1 MGPGVTSLW
10 SGRFSGFRVRTW
22 IEPVVASTQV
32 AGSLYDAGLL
42 LVVKESFA
50 SEAGGTSNYSV
61 NQSLGGHQEDQ
72 QQKAISN
79 FYIIYNLVVGLT
91 PLLSAYGLGW
101 LSDRYHRKIS
111 ICTAMLGFLL
121 SRIGLLLKVMLDW
134 PVEVM
139 YGAVAL
145 NGLCG
150 GFSAYWSGVMAL
162 GSLGCSESRRSVRLI
177 LIDLVLGLAGFCG
190 SMASGHLF
198 KQIVGHSAQG
208 LLLTA
213 CSVGCAAFAL
223 FYSLFVLKVPESK
236 PNKVHPTVD
245 TVSGMMGTYRTL
257 DPDQQDNQNVP
268 GNPPTLGKGNPSK
281 AIVALLFVGAI
292 VYDLAVVGAVDVM
305 PLFVLKEPL
314 HWNQVQL
321 GYGMASGYIIFITS
335 FLGVLV
341 FSRYFRDTTMIIIG
355 MVSFGSG
362 ALLLAFVKETYI
374 FYIARAVMLFAL
386 IPITTIRSA
395 MSKLIKDSSYGK
407 IFVILQLCLA
417 LTGVVTSTIY
427 NKIYQLT
434 LDKFVGTCF
443 VLSAFLSFL
452 AIVPIGV
459 VAYKQVPRSQQGER
473 AEKQRS

>member
-1 MGPGVTSLW
+1 M
-10 SGRFSGFRVRTW
+10 
-22 IEPVVASTQV
+22 VASTQV

-42 LVVKESFA
+42 LVVKESFK
-50 SEAGGTSNYSV
+50 SEAGGSSNYSA
-61 NQSLGGHQEDQ
+61 NQSLVEYQEDQ

-79 FYIIYNLVVGLT
+79 FNIIYNLVLGLT

-139 YGAVAL
+139 YGAAAL

-150 GFSAYWSGVMAL
+150 SFSAYWSGVMAL
-162 GSLGCSESRRSVRLI
+162 GSLGCSEGRRSVRLI
-177 LIDLVLGLAGFCG
+177 LIDLVLGLAGFSG

-257 DPDQQDNQNVP
+257 DPDQQDKQNVP
-268 GNPPTLGKGNPSK
+268 RNPRTPRKGKSSQREV
-281 AIVALLFVGAI
+281 VALLFVGAI
-292 VYDLAVVGAVDVM
+292 IYDLAAVGTVDVM
-305 PLFVLKEPL
+305 ALFVLKEPL

-341 FSRYFRDTTMIIIG
+341 FSRCFRDTTMIIIG
-355 MVSFGSG
+355 MLSFGSG
-362 ALLLAFVKETYI
+362 ALLLAFVKETYM
-374 FYIARAVMLFAL
+374 FYIGKSGGLEKQGNGVPLCHGLMLRMHCGL
-386 IPITTIRSA
+386 GVPVQYQGLNLLSRRYKGDRNRHICVVTVYHLYCCLNLA
-395 MSKLIKDSSYGK
+395 MVGP
-407 IFVILQLCLA
+407 LA
-417 LTGVVTSTIY
+417 LGQDVVIGSWSQYGRLNTA
-427 NKIYQLT
+427 
-434 LDKFVGTCF
+434 
-443 VLSAFLSFL
+443 LSGDGLGF
-452 AIVPIGV
+452 I
-459 VAYKQVPRSQQGER
+459 
-473 AEKQRS
+473 

>member
-1 MGPGVTSLW
+1 MGPGFTCPW
-10 SGRFSGFRVRTW
+10 SGSLSGFRVRTW

-32 AGSLYDAGLL
+32 AGSLYDTGLL
-42 LVVKESFA
+42 LVLKESFA
-50 SEAGGTSNYSV
+50 SDARDSSNYSA
-61 NQSLGGHQEDQ
+61 NQSLGERQEDQ

-91 PLLSAYGLGW
+91 PLLSAYVLGW

-134 PVEVM
+134 PLEVM
-139 YGAVAL
+139 YGAAAL

-162 GSLGCSESRRSVRLI
+162 GSLSCSQSRRSVRLI

-223 FYSLFVLKVPESK
+223 FYSLFVLKVPEAVSK

-257 DPDQQDNQNVP
+257 DPDQQDKPNIQA
-268 GNPPTLGKGNPSK
+268 NPPTPGKEKPSQ
-281 AIVALLFVGAI
+281 AIIALLFVGAI
-292 VYDLAVVGAVDVM
+292 VYDLAVVGTLDVM
-305 PLFVLKEPL
+305 ALFVLKDPL

-362 ALLLAFVKETYI
+362 ALLLAFVKKTYM
-374 FYIARAVMLFAL
+374 FYI
-386 IPITTIRSA
+386 
-395 MSKLIKDSSYGK
+395 GK

-417 LTGVVTSTIY
+417 LTGVVTSTMY

-434 LDKFVGTCF
+434 LNKFAGTCF
-443 VLSAFLSFL
+443 LLSSFLSFL

-459 VAYKQVPRSQQGER
+459 VAYKQVPGSRQGEC
-473 AEKQRS
+473 ADTQRS

>member
-1 MGPGVTSLW
+1 MGPGVICPWGNQL
-10 SGRFSGFRVRTW
+10 SGFQVRTW
-22 IEPVVASTQV
+22 TEPVVALTQV

-50 SEAGGTSNYSV
+50 SKAGGPSNYSAG
-61 NQSLGGHQEDQ
+61 QSLRGHQEDQ

-111 ICTAMLGFLL
+111 ICTSMLGFLL

-162 GSLGCSESRRSVRLI
+162 GSLSCSEGHRSLRLI

-223 FYSLFVLKVPESK
+223 FYSLFVLKVPESVSK
-236 PNKVHPTVD
+236 PNKVYPVD
-245 TVSGMMGTYRTL
+245 TVSGMVGTYRTL
-257 DPDQQDNQNVP
+257 DPDQLDKQNVP
-268 GNPPTLGKGNPSK
+268 GSPPTPGKGKPPGT
-281 AIVALLFVGAI
+281 IVALLFVGAI
-292 VYDLAVVGAVDVM
+292 IYDLAAVGTVDVM
-305 PLFVLKEPL
+305 ALFVLKEPL
-314 HWNQVQL
+314 SWNQVQL

-341 FSRYFRDTTMIIIG
+341 FSRSFRDTTMIIIG

-362 ALLLAFVKETYI
+362 ALLMAFVKKTYM
-374 FYIARAVMLFAL
+374 FYI
-386 IPITTIRSA
+386 
-395 MSKLIKDSSYGK
+395 GK
-407 IFVILQLCLA
+407 CGA
-417 LTGVVTSTIY
+417 
-427 NKIYQLT
+427 
-434 LDKFVGTCF
+434 
-443 VLSAFLSFL
+443 
-452 AIVPIGV
+452 
-459 VAYKQVPRSQQGER
+459 
-473 AEKQRS
+473 

>member
-1 MGPGVTSLW
+1 MGPGVTCPW
-10 SGRFSGFRVRTW
+10 SCGRLSGYRVRTW

-50 SEAGGTSNYSV
+50 SKAGGSSNYSA
-61 NQSLGGHQEDQ
+61 NQSLGEHQEDQ

-79 FYIIYNLVVGLT
+79 FFIIYNLVAGLT

-111 ICTAMLGFLL
+111 ICAAMLGFLL
-121 SRIGLLLKVMLDW
+121 SRVGLLLKVMLDW

-177 LIDLVLGLAGFCG
+177 LIDLVMGLAGFCG
-190 SMASGHLF
+190 SMTSGHLF

-236 PNKVHPTVD
+236 PNKVHPAVD

-257 DPDQQDNQNVP
+257 DPDQQDKQNVP
-268 GNPPTLGKGNPSK
+268 GSPPTPGKGKPSQ
-281 AIVALLFVGAI
+281 AAVVALLFVGAI
-292 VYDLAVVGAVDVM
+292 IYDLAIVGAVDVM
-305 PLFVLKEPL
+305 VLFVLKEPL

-321 GYGMASGYIIFITS
+321 GYGMSSGYIIFITS

-355 MVSFGSG
+355 MFSFGSG
-362 ALLLAFVKETYI
+362 ALLLAFVKETYM
-374 FYIARAVMLFAL
+374 FYI
-386 IPITTIRSA
+386 
-395 MSKLIKDSSYGK
+395 GK
-407 IFVILQLCLA
+407 
-417 LTGVVTSTIY
+417 S
-427 NKIYQLT
+427 
-434 LDKFVGTCF
+434 
-443 VLSAFLSFL
+443 
-452 AIVPIGV
+452 
-459 VAYKQVPRSQQGER
+459 VA
-473 AEKQRS
+473 

>member
-1 MGPGVTSLW
+1 MGPRVTCLW
-10 SGRFSGFRVRTW
+10 GSRLSGFQVRAW

-50 SEAGGTSNYSV
+50 SEAGGSSNHSAS
-61 NQSLGGHQEDQ
+61 QLLGRHQENQ

-79 FYIIYNLVVGLT
+79 FYIIYNLVVGLA

-111 ICTAMLGFLL
+111 ICTSMLGFLL
-121 SRIGLLLKVMLDW
+121 CRIGLLLKVMLDW

-145 NGLCG
+145 SGLCG

-162 GSLGCSESRRSVRLI
+162 GSLGCSEGRRSLRLI
-177 LIDLVLGLAGFCG
+177 IIDLVLGLAGFCG

-208 LLLTA
+208 LVLTA

-223 FYSLFVLKVPESK
+223 FYSLFVLKVPESVSK
-236 PNKVHPTVD
+236 PSKVYPTID
-245 TVSGMMGTYRTL
+245 TVSGMVGTYRTL
-257 DPDQQDNQNVP
+257 DPDELDKQNVSENPLAP
-268 GNPPTLGKGNPSK
+268 GKRKSSRT
-281 AIVALLFVGAI
+281 IIALLFVGAI
-292 VYDLAVVGAVDVM
+292 VYDLAVVGTMDVM
-305 PLFVLKEPL
+305 ALFVLKEPL
-314 HWNQVQL
+314 SWNQVQL

-362 ALLLAFVKETYI
+362 ALLLAFVKKTYM
-374 FYIARAVMLFAL
+374 FYIARSTMLFAL

-395 MSKLIKDSSYGK
+395 VSKLIKDSAYGK
-407 IFVILQLCLA
+407 VFVILQLCLA

-427 NKIYQLT
+427 NKLYQLT
-434 LDKFVGTCF
+434 LDKFAGTCF
-443 VLSAFLSFL
+443 VLSSFLSFL
-452 AIVPIGV
+452 AIVPIGL
-459 VAYKQVPRSQQGER
+459 VAYKQDRRSQQGES
-473 AEKQRS
+473 AEK

>member
-1 MGPGVTSLW
+1 MGPRAIYPW
-10 SGRFSGFRVRTW
+10 SELLSGFRSRTW

-32 AGSLYDAGLL
+32 ASSLYDAGLL
-42 LVVKESFA
+42 LVVKESFE
-50 SEAGGTSNYSV
+50 SEAGGSSNYSA
-61 NQSLGGHQEDQ
+61 NQSLVGYQEDQ

-79 FYIIYNLVVGLT
+79 FYIIYNLVLGLT

-111 ICTAMLGFLL
+111 ICMAMLGFLL
-121 SRIGLLLKVMLDW
+121 CRIGLLLKVMLNW

-139 YGAVAL
+139 YGAAAL

-150 GFSAYWSGVMAL
+150 SFPAYWSGVMAL
-162 GSLGCSESRRSVRLI
+162 GSLGSSEGRRSVRLI
-177 LIDLVLGLAGFCG
+177 LIDLVLGLAGFSG

-236 PNKVHPTVD
+236 PNKVHPIVD

-257 DPDQQDNQNVP
+257 DPDQQDKQNVP
-268 GNPPTLGKGNPSK
+268 GNPPTPGKGRSSQWE
-281 AIVALLFVGAI
+281 VALLFVGAI
-292 VYDLAVVGAVDVM
+292 IYDLAAVGTVDVM
-305 PLFVLKEPL
+305 ALFVLKKPL

-341 FSRYFRDTTMIIIG
+341 FSRCFRDTTMIIIG
-355 MVSFGSG
+355 MLSFGSG
-362 ALLLAFVKETYI
+362 ALLLAFVKETYM
-374 FYIARAVMLFAL
+374 FYI
-386 IPITTIRSA
+386 
-395 MSKLIKDSSYGK
+395 GK
-407 IFVILQLCLA
+407 SGA
-417 LTGVVTSTIY
+417 
-427 NKIYQLT
+427 
-434 LDKFVGTCF
+434 
-443 VLSAFLSFL
+443 
-452 AIVPIGV
+452 
-459 VAYKQVPRSQQGER
+459 
-473 AEKQRS
+473 